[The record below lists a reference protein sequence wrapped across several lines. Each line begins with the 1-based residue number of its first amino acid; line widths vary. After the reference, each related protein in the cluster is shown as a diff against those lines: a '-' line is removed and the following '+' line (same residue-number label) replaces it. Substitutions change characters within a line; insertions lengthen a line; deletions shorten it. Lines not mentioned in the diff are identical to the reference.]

1 MVEFIFRKTAYFQHI
16 LTNKFRR
23 MCLKYENFSLKGISH
38 ISDIQTTFRL
48 KMSCYKNCQWKYIK
62 TENNKCYLDN
72 KKQEAMFLVVSWS
85 DAHFGFGACILCA
98 GSAVQVKLRPKNWV
112 RWSKF
117 VQAYLKWLFLKM
129 WQFSQGNVFDGNSLW
144 KRDANTG
151 VFLWIL
157 HYSLCLLFFN
167 TFHFPI

>member
-16 LTNKFRR
+16 LTNNFRR
-23 MCLKYENFSLKGISH
+23 MRLKYENFPLKSISH

-48 KMSCYKNCQWKYIK
+48 KKSYYKNCQWKYIK

-72 KKQEAMFLVVSWS
+72 KKQKAMFLVVSWS
-85 DAHFGFGACILCA
+85 DAPCILRVR
-98 GSAVQVKLRPKNWV
+98 SAVQVKLRPKNCA

-129 WQFSQGNVFDGNSLW
+129 WQFSLGNIYDGNSLW
-144 KRDANTG
+144 KRDANTS

-157 HYSLCLLFFN
+157 HYS
-167 TFHFPI
+167 